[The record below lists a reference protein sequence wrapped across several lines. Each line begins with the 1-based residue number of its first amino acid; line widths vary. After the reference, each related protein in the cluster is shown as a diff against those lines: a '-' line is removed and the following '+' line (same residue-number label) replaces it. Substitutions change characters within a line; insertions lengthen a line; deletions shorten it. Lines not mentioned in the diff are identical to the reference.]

1 MTKNITVV
9 GGGTAGWLAAFMLSN
24 IYKHNVTVIESSKIS
39 IIGVGEG
46 GTHILGSL
54 INSRNE
60 FGFSVKDFMIATDA
74 TPKMSVKHKGWP
86 NTYSI
91 PLDLLPNR
99 NDEDFLPFILS
110 KNKPMHLTTEIGLLI
125 ENRKVP
131 IRSDETGIWD
141 SSDFSYHFDGHKV
154 GLYLKHKTNATVI
167 DAVVTEVVIDE
178 SGNIDKLRL
187 DNGEFNKAD
196 LYIDCTG
203 FQKILMTALKTKW
216 ISYSKHLLMNTAMPF
231 RTVWSKID
239 RSVKNIQ
246 PVTEAE
252 SLNAGWTWS
261 IPLIHSKGMGYAF
274 CEEFWTP
281 EQAVLE
287 LNEKYSK
294 THGEINPTRTI
305 KFEPGR
311 LEKAWDKNCI
321 ALGLA
326 SAFVEPLEATS
337 IHATKIQID
346 ELGKALATNSSQD
359 VYNSD
364 VSQLYDEIK
373 DFIVLHYLGG
383 RDDTEFWKYIKN
395 TDITTDRLKE
405 ILEIS
410 AHRFLTQEDI
420 PNKFN
425 SLSYRAWNQVLAG
438 LGKFDKT
445 VIDNT
450 LTNGV
455 EERYNSWH
463 AQVLEKARDY
473 KNLDECLER
482 NAEWWL

>member
-1 MTKNITVV
+1 MTNITIV
-9 GGGTAGWLAAFMLSN
+9 GGGTAGWLAAFMLSK
-24 IYKHNVTVIESSKIS
+24 IYKHKITMIESSKIN

-54 INSRNE
+54 INSKNE
-60 FGFSVKDFMIATDA
+60 FGFSTKDFMIATDA
-74 TPKMSVKHKGWP
+74 TPKMSVQHKGWP

-91 PLDLLPNR
+91 PLDLLANS
-99 NDEDFLPFILS
+99 DAEDFLPLILS
-110 KNKPMHLTTEIGLLI
+110 KNQPLHLITEIGLLI

-141 SSDFSYHFDGHKV
+141 TSDFSYHFDGHKV
-154 GLYLKHKTNATVI
+154 GAYLKNNTTATII
-167 DAVVTEVVIDE
+167 DSEVTEVIIDE
-178 SGNIDKLRL
+178 TGNIDKLRL

-203 FQKILMTALKTKW
+203 FQKILMTALNAKW
-216 ISYSKHLLMNTAMPF
+216 TSYSKHLLMNTAMPF
-231 RTVWSKID
+231 RTLWSDID

-246 PVTEAE
+246 PITEAE

-261 IPLIHSKGMGYAF
+261 IPLIHSKGMGYVF
-274 CEEFWTP
+274 CEEFCTP
-281 EQAVLE
+281 AQAVLE
-287 LNEKYSK
+287 LNQRYSK

-311 LEKAWDKNCI
+311 LAKAWNKNCV

-346 ELGKALATNSSQD
+346 ELGKALKNNHSQD
-359 VYNSD
+359 DYNTNIG
-364 VSQLYDEIK
+364 QLYDEIK

-395 TDITTDRLKE
+395 TDITTDRVKE
-405 ILEIS
+405 LLEIS
-410 AHRFLTQEDI
+410 SYRLLTPDDI

-438 LGKFDKT
+438 LGKFEKT
-445 VIDNT
+445 IIEKS
-450 LTNGV
+450 LTSGV
-455 EERYNSWH
+455 EERYNVWY
-463 AQVLEKARDY
+463 ARILKKALDY